1 MREERSFDRMRA
13 IAASGLAPQLAAP
26 EIVGVLVEALGIDCR
41 PIALTFRPGTANRSS
56 VWLEDGGVLEQV
68 AQLADQDQPY
78 HPPEIPILD
87 GVVAGEAPL
96 GSFGATL
103 WGQNARSSGPWEDLW
118 RSHNSRHGLQSVF
131 RSPGGKYG
139 MLLLGRSGR
148 TDTFKARDLE
158 AVDRT
163 TRYLSRLADHM
174 PEDFPDHELMDSG
187 SILFDGGGHAV
198 LMSEGVEALLGR
210 MGTLG
215 EALPTLAGAIAYLSA
230 IAGRGSAPTV
240 RDNITN
246 GFGTFRLG
254 VKTMAGAG
262 ARPMRLVSVDRYVP
276 TAFLVARGTLV
287 VKASGRQIELA
298 LRLAR
303 SETLAA
309 AARALGVSHAT
320 CRYYLD
326 ELFNRTDTASQP
338 AMLARLAALG
348 REGLG

>member
-41 PIALTFRPGTANRSS
+41 PIALTFRPGTASRSS

-68 AQLADQDQPY
+68 AQLADRDQPY

-87 GVVAGEAPL
+87 GVVAGAAPL
-96 GSFGATL
+96 GSFAATL
-103 WGQNARSSGPWEDLW
+103 WGRNAQSSGPWEDLW
-118 RSHNSRHGLQSVF
+118 RSHNSRHGVQSVF

-148 TDTFKARDLE
+148 TDTFKAGHLE

-163 TRYLSRLADHM
+163 TRYLSRLADAM
-174 PEDFPDHELMDSG
+174 PEDYPGHEQLDSG
-187 SILFDGGGHAV
+187 SILFDGAGRAC
-198 LMSEGVEALLGR
+198 LMSEGVEVLLSR
-210 MGTLG
+210 MGAPD
-215 EALPTLAGAIAYLSA
+215 EALPSQVGAIAYLSD
-230 IAGRGSAPTV
+230 IAGRVRAPTSQ
-240 RDNITN
+240 DAIAN
-246 GFGTFRLG
+246 GSGTFRLS
-254 VKTMAGAG
+254 VRNMAGAG
-262 ARPMRLVSVDRYVP
+262 AQPMRLVAIERYVP
-276 TAFLVARGTLV
+276 TAFLVARGALRV
-287 VKASGRQIELA
+287 RASGRQIELA

-303 SETLAA
+303 SETLATA
-309 AARALGVSHAT
+309 AKALGVSHAT

-348 REGLG
+348 RDGLA